1 MTCPQAGRGMECIM
15 RHDSERGFEL
25 RNGLQSFVEDNCGCG
40 VETRSDHVTEACDDA
55 ALMLQQEAR

>member
-1 MTCPQAGRGMECIM
+1 M